1 MKSGQVGQLFKR
13 DPKTVKD
20 WTDEFAEFFTKE
32 ALGENGRQREYSP
45 DDLVIL
51 NTINNAKGERLE
63 PEQIRAKLAAED
75 LDVNLPP
82 EATAIQ
88 GDKAMAVYNE
98 IRHLKA
104 QAANAVAE
112 AERLRTELEN
122 EKTLNRKTQQELNEK
137 LIAANREAA
146 AWQARYEMLKEQDN
160 EK

>member
-13 DPKTVKD
+13 DPKTIKD
-20 WTDEFAEFFTKE
+20 WTDEFEEFFTKE
-32 ALGENGRQREYSP
+32 ALGEQGRQREYSP
-45 DDLVIL
+45 EDLIIL

-63 PEQIRAKLAAED
+63 AEQIRAKLAAED

-82 EATAIQ
+82 EATTIQ

-98 IRHLKA
+98 IRHHKT
-104 QAANAVAE
+104 QAANALAE
-112 AERLRTELEN
+112 AERLRNELDN
-122 EKTLNRKTQQELNEK
+122 EKTLNRKIQQELSDK

-146 AWQARYEMLKEQDN
+146 TWQARYEMLKEQDN